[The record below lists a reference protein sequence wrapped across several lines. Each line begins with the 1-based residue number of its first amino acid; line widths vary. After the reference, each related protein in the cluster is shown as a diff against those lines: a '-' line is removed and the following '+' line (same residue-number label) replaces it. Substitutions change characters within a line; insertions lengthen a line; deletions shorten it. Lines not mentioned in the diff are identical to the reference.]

1 MSLHEGNLFPRVA
14 ERYFGLLHYELGA
27 EDRIEAS
34 VEPGGAAVG
43 VVFDLDD
50 PEQAG
55 RLASHTAAF
64 GSRHTEVEPLVDGKV
79 VLKIY
84 PGGAKEV
91 L

>member
-1 MSLHEGNLFPRVA
+1 MGSLDEHGRKA
-14 ERYFGLLHYELGA
+14 ARGQ
-27 EDRIEAS
+27 IEAS
-34 VEPGGAAVG
+34 VEPGDTAIG

-64 GSRHTEVEPLVDGKV
+64 GSKHTEVEPLVDAKV
-79 VLKIY
+79 VLRIY

>member
-1 MSLHEGNLFPRVA
+1 MSRSDESGRMTA
-14 ERYFGLLHYELGA
+14 REQ
-27 EDRIEAS
+27 IEATA
-34 VEPGGAAVG
+34 EAGGASIG

-79 VLKIY
+79 VLRIY

>member
-1 MSLHEGNLFPRVA
+1 MTAREQIETTA
-14 ERYFGLLHYELGA
+14 EA
-27 EDRIEAS
+27 
-34 VEPGGAAVG
+34 GGASVG
-43 VVFDLDD
+43 VVFDLDV

-55 RLASHTAAF
+55 RLASYTAAF

-79 VLKIY
+79 VLRIY